1 MALDVRKVRSLNF
14 IKPEQSPY
22 CSAVG
27 MTYYSGNFAG
37 LLSKLGAMVG
47 INALRREQLRL
58 REQGC
63 LMGIGM
69 ASFVDATDGG
79 TPKMAAAT
87 GRNLGRHDVA
97 VVRVTPSRKVY
108 AMC

>member
-14 IKPEQSPY
+14 IKPEQFPY

-27 MTYYSGNFAG
+27 MTYDSGNFAG
-37 LLSKLGAMVG
+37 LLSKLEAMVD
-47 INALRREQLRL
+47 INALRQEQLRL

-69 ASFVDATDGG
+69 ASFVDATGG
-79 TPKMAAAT
+79 GPRSAE
-87 GRNLGRHDVA
+87 R
-97 VVRVTPSRKVY
+97 RVGKEWVSTCRYRGSRY
-108 AMC
+108 N